1 VLLPDEAD
9 DPSTALL
16 LADRRMYSQKRLRS
30 HSAER
35 QTRSVLLR
43 ILREREPDLDE
54 HLRSVASLAVLLAR
68 HAGVEGEELDV
79 VARAA
84 ELHDVGKIAI
94 PERVL
99 RKRGSLTAVEREL
112 IRNHTVVG
120 ERILAAAPAMVPV
133 ARLVRSSHE
142 RWDGDGYP
150 DRLRGEEIPIGA
162 RIIAVCDAFDAMV
175 SKKPYRRSLDSEQ
188 ALAELRRC
196 SGTQFD
202 PTLVDVFCEHV
213 HPQVG
218 DWAVERYELPPGAPT
233 QVPVRVRSNAA
244 PAREEH

>member
-1 VLLPDEAD
+1 
-9 DPSTALL
+9 
-16 LADRRMYSQKRLRS
+16 
-30 HSAER
+30 
-35 QTRSVLLR
+35 VLLR

-54 HLRSVASLAVLLAR
+54 HLRSVASLALLLAR

-99 RKRGSLTAVEREL
+99 RKRGSLTAVELEL
-112 IRNHTVVG
+112 IRKHTLIG
-120 ERILAAAPAMVPV
+120 ERILSAAPAMVPV

-150 DRLRGEEIPIGA
+150 DRLRGEQIPIGA

-175 SKKPYRRSLDSEQ
+175 SKKPYRRSMESSQ
-188 ALAELRRC
+188 ALTELRRC
-196 SGTQFD
+196 AGTQFD
-202 PTLVDVFCEHV
+202 PALVQLFCEHV
-213 HPQVG
+213 YPQVG
-218 DWAVERYELPPGAPT
+218 DWARERTEFP
-233 QVPVRVRSNAA
+233 A
-244 PAREEH
+244 PASMPARVHE

>member
-1 VLLPDEAD
+1 
-9 DPSTALL
+9 
-16 LADRRMYSQKRLRS
+16 M
-30 HSAER
+30 
-35 QTRSVLLR
+35 
-43 ILREREPDLDE
+43 
-54 HLRSVASLAVLLAR
+54 
-68 HAGVEGEELDV
+68 
-79 VARAA
+79 ARAA

-99 RKRGSLTAVEREL
+99 RKRGALTAVEREL
-112 IRNHTVVG
+112 IRKHTLIG

-150 DRLRGEEIPIGA
+150 DRLRGDEIPIGA

-175 SKKPYRRSLDSEQ
+175 SKKPYRRSLDSSQ
-188 ALAELRRC
+188 ALSELQRC

-202 PTLVDVFCEHV
+202 PRLVELFCEQV

-218 DWAVERYELPPGAPT
+218 DWAVERHESPAPGAGAGT
-233 QVPVRVRSNAA
+233 GSGSDR
-244 PAREEH
+244 